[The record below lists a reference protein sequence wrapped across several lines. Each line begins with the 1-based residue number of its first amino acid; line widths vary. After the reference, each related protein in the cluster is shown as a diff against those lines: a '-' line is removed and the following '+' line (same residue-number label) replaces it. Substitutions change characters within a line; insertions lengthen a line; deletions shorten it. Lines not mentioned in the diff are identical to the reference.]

1 MTSYKVRTEHHDRI
15 HGLLN
20 VTQQG
25 DTVRVFVTK
34 EAAMKTGGTIKF
46 RLRIMVNG
54 SWEHWVNGNKL
65 YHLNK
70 VIDSNVIMPPELNI
84 TNYKFFVDKSR
95 PVFPPFSLFRN
106 S

>member
-1 MTSYKVRTEHHDRI
+1 M
-15 HGLLN
+15 N

-25 DTVRVFVTK
+25 DTVRVFVTN

-46 RLRIMVNG
+46 RLSVMVDGIWEHGVNG
-54 SWEHWVNGNKL
+54 HKL

-70 VIDSNVIMPPELNI
+70 VIDSKVIMPPELNI
-84 TNYKFFVDKSR
+84 TYYKFFVDKSR